1 MSSQAILQ
9 AALSG
14 FLIGSIYGLIALG
27 LNVIF
32 GTMRVINF
40 AQGALLMVAMFI
52 SYWLWAIAG
61 VSPYLSPFD
70 LGAGAVC
77 DRLWHPVFVHR
88 ATARSRQ
95 GARADERPV
104 VNS

>member
-1 MSSQAILQ
+1 MSGTVQILLQ
-9 AALSG
+9 GGLSG
-14 FLIGSIYGLIALG
+14 FLIGSVYALIALG

-61 VSPYLSPFD
+61 S
-70 LGAGAVC
+70 
-77 DRLWHPVFVHR
+77 
-88 ATARSRQ
+88 ARICRH
-95 GARADERPV
+95 
-104 VNS
+104 